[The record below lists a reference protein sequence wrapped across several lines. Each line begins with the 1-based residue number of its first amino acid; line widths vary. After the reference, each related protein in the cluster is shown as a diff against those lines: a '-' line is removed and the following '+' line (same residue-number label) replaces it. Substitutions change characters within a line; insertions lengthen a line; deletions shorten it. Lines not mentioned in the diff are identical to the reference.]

1 MTTSLA
7 VVVAVLSGCTATGAE
22 PAPASTAGTSSSPSA
37 APAEDSERADAIMQ
51 IVREYMDE
59 AHLRSVIVRVS
70 VDGQD
75 IVRAAEGESMTDV
88 PATVDMHFRNGAVA
102 ISYISTL
109 LLILVDEGRIALD
122 DMVSEYLPDIPHADE
137 VTIAQLA
144 QMTSG
149 YRDYVLGNEAFET
162 IALADPYKAWTT
174 EEQLALAVDDPLWF
188 EPGTNWAYAH
198 TNYVLLGLVL
208 EEVTGMPLADAMQE
222 KVLDPLRLENTKPS
236 LTAEIPEP
244 VLHAYSSER
253 RSFFGLPADAPFYEE
268 STSWDPSWTIAQG
281 AIQTSSID
289 DVHDSAIAIGT
300 GELLSEESFAQMT
313 STDLR
318 GTTTAVDGCSSCGP
332 LGDDLTYGLGLW
344 ITGDWYYQNPLFFGY
359 AAAMA
364 YLPSERIA
372 IAVAVTYEEAAF
384 DADGGYTNGGDAL
397 FRKIAGYLAPDE
409 APPVRP
415 AS

>member
-1 MTTSLA
+1 M
-7 VVVAVLSGCTATGAE
+7 
-22 PAPASTAGTSSSPSA
+22 
-37 APAEDSERADAIMQ
+37 R

-59 AHLRSVIVRVS
+59 AHLRSVILRVS
-70 VDGQD
+70 IDGRD
-75 IVRAAEGESMTDV
+75 IIRAAEGESMTGV

-109 LLILVDEGRIALD
+109 LLILVDEGKIALD
-122 DMVSEYLPDIPHADE
+122 DMLSEYLPDIPHAAE
-137 VTIAQLA
+137 VTIGQLA

-149 YRDYVLGNEAFET
+149 YRDYVLGNAEFQA
-162 IALADPYKAWTT
+162 IALADPFKEWTT

-188 EPGTNWAYAH
+188 EPGTNWSYAH

-222 KVLDPLRLENTKPS
+222 KVLDPLGLANTKPS

-244 VLHAYSSER
+244 ALHAYSSER
-253 RSFFGLPADAPFYEE
+253 RSFFDIPADAPFYEE
-268 STSWDPSWTIAQG
+268 STYWNPSWTLAQG
-281 AIQTSSID
+281 AIQTSNID
-289 DVHDSAIAIGT
+289 DLHDTAIAIGT
-300 GELLSEESFAQMT
+300 GELLSEESYALMT

-318 GTTTAVDGCSSCGP
+318 GKTTAVDGCVTCGP
-332 LGDDLTYGLGLW
+332 SDELHAYGLGLW
-344 ITGDWYYQNPLFFGY
+344 ITGDWYMQNPLFFGY
-359 AAAMA
+359 AAVNA

-397 FRKIAGYLAPDE
+397 FRKIGAYLAPDD

-415 AS
+415 GS